1 MYVLLYYGS
10 LDFYEY
16 MISLFEL
23 ELCVRL
29 SICRN
34 FGV

>member
-10 LDFYEY
+10 FDFYEY

-23 ELCVRL
+23 ELYIRL
-29 SICRN
+29 SICRD